1 MNYVIDYYDA
11 SPYKIIVGV
20 DANHRIESPK
30 INQQNYIV
38 PNKPEDSSSIKK
50 RSYIQAQMHKAD
62 QAVDEL
68 KDHIISTLEI

>member
-1 MNYVIDYYDA
+1 MIDYYDL
-11 SPYKIIVGV
+11 SPYNIIVGV
-20 DANHRIESPK
+20 DANHRLESAK
-30 INQQNYIV
+30 LNHHNYIV
-38 PNKPEDSSSIKK
+38 PNKPEDTSSIKK

>member
-68 KDHIISTLEI
+68 KYHIISTLEI